1 MRRYPT
7 FIAFLIGALAF
18 FLAAPAPLQADTP
31 FSYSLA
37 GEWRL
42 MTGDDPGRAQ
52 ADYDDSH
59 WTTVILPTGN
69 LLPILQQAGGSTSG
83 YYWLRKSF
91 ELSETP
97 TVPLSIQFRE
107 IMNASEVY
115 INGEKV
121 GASGRFPPMFRSG
134 WSNFQSYAVR
144 EGVLRPGRNTVA
156 VRVYYDAEAW
166 VLGPLR
172 ILDRT
177 QAESEAMLY
186 NFFLVNALQGFAF
199 LLIFV
204 ALFFGIFYFQRSK
217 ETEYLYFSFA
227 SFSVALSISLSY
239 LENLY
244 PALPLSSEGIFVMTQ
259 SGLLSFPAF
268 LSLFVHHYSRRT
280 ISLPRKVLTSSF
292 PALAAIALVLAED
305 RAEAL
310 ERRNLFLLAVSVFIV
325 DILVHAFILIREK
338 DRRGLIIMAAILPT
352 VILGIHDA
360 LAFSLDFFEMK
371 VALFVYAFP
380 LLLII
385 IAAHLTN
392 RFVSSLTEAEKLNA
406 VLKETMDSFARFVPV
421 EFLNHLKK
429 SRITDVRVGDAI
441 KGNMTVIFCDIRN
454 FTAMSEEM
462 SPDDNFRFL
471 NSYLER
477 MEPSIKKHHGFVDKF
492 IGDAIMA
499 LFADSAEEAVLAAID
514 MRHALRTYNDIQIQ
528 QGKQPVEFGIGVNS
542 GEVILGTVGTTSRMD
557 TTVIGETVNLAS
569 RIESLTKKYGAAI
582 LISSHVYDRL
592 PRPEDLH
599 IREIDLVQV
608 RGSRKPIKVYEVF
621 DADEHD
627 LFEKKKRLVE
637 SFAAALNQYRIGNFQ
652 EAATRFEQC
661 LKILPDDTP
670 SQLYLDRCR
679 KYA

>member
-1 MRRYPT
+1 
-7 FIAFLIGALAF
+7 
-18 FLAAPAPLQADTP
+18 
-31 FSYSLA
+31 
-37 GEWRL
+37 
-42 MTGDDPGRAQ
+42 
-52 ADYDDSH
+52 
-59 WTTVILPTGN
+59 
-69 LLPILQQAGGSTSG
+69 
-83 YYWLRKSF
+83 
-91 ELSETP
+91 
-97 TVPLSIQFRE
+97 
-107 IMNASEVY
+107 MNASEVY

-121 GASGRFPPMFRSG
+121 GTSGRFPPMFRSG

-186 NFFLVNALQGFAF
+186 SFFLVNALQGFAF

-244 PALPLSSEGIFVMTQ
+244 PALPLSSQSIFVMTQ

-268 LSLFVHHYSRRT
+268 LSLFVHQYSRRT
-280 ISLPRKVLTSSF
+280 ISLPRKALTFSF
-292 PALAAIALVLAED
+292 PALAVIALVLAED
-305 RAEAL
+305 RTEAL

-338 DRRGLIIMAAILPT
+338 DRRGLMIMAAILPT

-392 RFVSSLTEAEKLNA
+392 RFVSSLTEAEKLNV

-429 SRITDVRVGDAI
+429 SRITDVQVGDAI

-454 FTAMSEEM
+454 FTAMSEAM

-514 MRHALRTYNDIQIQ
+514 MRHALRTYNDMQIRQ
-528 QGKQPVEFGIGVNS
+528 SKQPVEFGIGVNS

-592 PRPEDLH
+592 PRPEVFH

-621 DADEHD
+621 DADEPD
-627 LFEKKKRLVE
+627 LFEKKKRVVE
-637 SFAAALNQYRIGNFQ
+637 SFAAALSQYRVGNFQ
-652 EAATRFEQC
+652 EAAARFEQC
-661 LKILPDDTP
+661 LTILPDDTP